1 MMSTLRLDDVSKDFG
16 DRQAVSGLRLE
27 CRDGEFLVL
36 LGRSGAGKSTT
47 LRLVAGIES
56 PTQGEVL
63 FDGQRVTALA
73 PEQRDV
79 AMAFES
85 YALYPHRT
93 VREHL
98 EFPLRAPGRKLSEGA
113 IQERV
118 KQVAELLEIGGLL
131 ARRPTQLSGGQ
142 RQRVSLGRALVRRA
156 RITLL
161 DEPVA
166 HLDARLRHDL
176 RGELKRHQQA
186 QGATSIYATP
196 DFSEAA
202 AIADRIAVLVD
213 GRLRQVDTPAHIY
226 DHPADVDVALM
237 AGDLK
242 MNLFDAASV
251 AQLAQ
256 PVRGTHRLGVR
267 PSDIRVLD
275 RAEPASMAG
284 TVYVTEPMGYDQIV
298 RVEAAGQVVTAR
310 MPLDRGRF
318 EIGQPVWL
326 APDWRRQ
333 HPFDAQG
340 RRLGAPLH

>member
-1 MMSTLRLDDVSKDFG
+1 VSTLLLDDVSKNFG
-16 DRQAVSGLRLE
+16 DRAAVSDLRLE

-47 LRLVAGIES
+47 LRLIAGIES
-56 PTQGEVL
+56 PTRGEIL
-63 FDGQRVTALA
+63 FDGERVTALP

-98 EFPLRAPGRKLSEGA
+98 EFPLRAPGRNLTEAA
-113 IQERV
+113 IAERV
-118 KQVAELLEIGGLL
+118 TQVAELLEIGALL
-131 ARRPTQLSGGQ
+131 GRRPTQLSGGQ
-142 RQRVSLGRALVRRA
+142 RQRVSLGRALVRRS
-156 RITLL
+156 RLTLL

-176 RGELKRHQQA
+176 RGELKRHQKA

-202 AIADRIAVLVD
+202 AVADRIAVLVD
-213 GRLRQVDTPAHIY
+213 GRLRQVDTPARLY
-226 DHPADVDVALM
+226 DQPADVDVALT

-242 MNLFDAASV
+242 MNLFEADRVAAF
-251 AQLAQ
+251 AQ
-256 PVRGTHRLGVR
+256 PVSGVHRLGIR

-275 RAEPASMAG
+275 RPDPSALPG

-318 EIGQPVWL
+318 EIGQQVWL

-333 HPFDAQG
+333 HPFDPQG
-340 RRLGAPLH
+340 RRLGARLP